1 MKQDKFLELLELYVL
16 GELDERDKEFVKNK
30 IAESDEYKN
39 EYEALK
45 KFYAVVSE
53 SKPEPIDENSLQNFR
68 KELFNTI
75 ENQSEKDSTENKSK
89 SLFDLIFFGNFKAAY
104 AMATTLLVG
113 FLLGYVIFSSSTPR
127 VFTGTNPNE
136 IDLDA
141 IDRNEI
147 NISNIR
153 FNDPFTGEGEIEI
166 SFDAIKPISYKGD
179 LNDPRIQKLLAAAL
193 ANSDNPGVRIKTVST
208 LSNQTDRAAFVDPKI
223 KAALI
228 NAVKTDPNAGVRREA
243 LNALKKL
250 PYDDELRDTYLFVL
264 ANDVNPGLKVAAINA
279 LAELKLQGRS
289 IDNELKN
296 VIDNE
301 LGNGDQNYIRLKAAS
316 LIQGVN

>member
-1 MKQDKFLELLELYVL
+1 MKQDKFLELLELYIL
-16 GELDERDKEFVKNK
+16 GELDERDREFVETK
-30 IAESDEYKN
+30 IAESDEYKS
-39 EYEALK
+39 EYETLK
-45 KFYAVVSE
+45 KFYSVIRE
-53 SKPEPIDENSLQNFR
+53 SKPEIVEENSLQNFR

-75 ENQSEKDSTENKSK
+75 ELEREKSFSKSNSK
-89 SLFDLIFFGNFKAAY
+89 SLLDLIFFGNFKSVF
-104 AMATTLLVG
+104 AMAATLLVG
-113 FLLGYVIFSSSTPR
+113 FFLGYVIFSSSTPQIIS
-127 VFTGTNPNE
+127 GNNPNE

-166 SFDAIKPISYKGD
+166 NFDAIKPISYKGD
-179 LNDPRIQKLLAAAL
+179 LNDPQIQKLLAAAL
-193 ANSDNPGVRIKTVST
+193 ANSDNPGVRIRTVST
-208 LSNQTDRAAFVDPKI
+208 LSAQTEKTAIVDPKI
-223 KAALI
+223 KGALI
-228 NAVKTDPNAGVRREA
+228 NALKTDPNAGVRREA
-243 LNALKKL
+243 LNALTKL

-264 ANDVNPGLKVAAINA
+264 GNDVNPGLKVAAINA

-301 LGNGDQNYIRLKAAS
+301 LMNDDQNYIRLKAAS
-316 LIQGVN
+316 LIQGAK

>member
-1 MKQDKFLELLELYVL
+1 MKQDEFSELLELYVL
-16 GELDERDKEFVKNK
+16 GELDERDKKFVENK
-30 IAESDEYKN
+30 IMESDEYKM
-39 EYEALK
+39 EYESLK
-45 KFYAVVSE
+45 RFYSVVAE
-53 SKPEPIDENSLQNFR
+53 SKPEPVDENSLQNYR

-75 ENQSEKDSTENKSK
+75 ELEKEQSYPQRKAL
-89 SLFDLIFFGNFKAAY
+89 SLFDKIFFGNLKIVS
-104 AMATTLLVG
+104 AMATTLLIG
-113 FLLGYVIFSSSTPR
+113 FFLGYMIFNSTNPPLI
-127 VFTGTNPNE
+127 TGGNPNE

-141 IDRNEI
+141 IDRSEI

-166 SFDAIKPISYKGD
+166 NFDAVKPISYRGD

-193 ANSDNPGVRIKTVST
+193 SSSDNPGIRIRTVNT
-208 LSNQTDRAAFVDPKI
+208 LASQTERNMFMDPKI
-223 KAALI
+223 KEALI
-228 NAVKTDPNAGVRREA
+228 NALKTDPNAGVRREA
-243 LNALKKL
+243 LNALIKF
-250 PYDDELRDTYLFVL
+250 PYDDELRDAYLFVL

-289 IDNELKN
+289 IDNELKK

-301 LGNGDQNYIRLKAAS
+301 LGNGDQEYIKLKAAS